1 MLVSIQML
9 DALSQKEMYDMFVMN
24 GFNLA
29 EEDLK
34 EFFAIVDLDHD
45 SNHIYIITN
54 DRRPELGR
62 V

>member
-1 MLVSIQML
+1 ML